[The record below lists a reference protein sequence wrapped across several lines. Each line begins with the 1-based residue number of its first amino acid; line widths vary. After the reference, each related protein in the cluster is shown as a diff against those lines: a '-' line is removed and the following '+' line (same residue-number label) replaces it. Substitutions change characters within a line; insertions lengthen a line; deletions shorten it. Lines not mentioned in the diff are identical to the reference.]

1 MPDRDHSLV
10 GTAGRAPGSV
20 SADTAMKVLLRT
32 PAGIK
37 EVREADSDRVIP
49 GDVLGDGSVV
59 LELRDELSDDGDLAM
74 GPFD

>member
-1 MPDRDHSLV
+1 
-10 GTAGRAPGSV
+10 
-20 SADTAMKVLLRT
+20 MKVLLQT

-59 LELRDELSDDGDLAM
+59 LELRGELSDDGDLAM

>member
-1 MPDRDHSLV
+1 
-10 GTAGRAPGSV
+10 
-20 SADTAMKVLLRT
+20 MKVLLRT

-37 EVREADSDRVIP
+37 EVRDADSDRVIP

-59 LELRDELSDDGDLAM
+59 LELRGELSDDGDLAM